1 MYREKLIEQLEIL
14 EQEQQRLIKTRDE
27 AYFRQ
32 ISKDI
37 LEIAKKIDE
46 LDQEPFRKKYKKA
59 LKNY

>member
-46 LDQEPFRKKYKKA
+46 LDRKK
-59 LKNY
+59 